1 MRKALHRELGLE
13 LGLCSVVVCTAGVVD
28 WTPSMSLVVAVT
40 VAASR
45 SLFFC
50 CRLAPTG
57 ILLLLPQTL
66 QLTTSTSAHGLLPPL
81 LSFSI
86 VCTAVCPGTKMVL
99 QLLHMERFRSIDSRS
114 CAFLETVC
122 KSEPSCRARGEG
134 CCTRPASNGAEP
146 LDSASLTLT
155 EDCRVRYEAAW

>member
-1 MRKALHRELGLE
+1 MRKGVHRELELE
-13 LGLCSVVVCTAGVVD
+13 LGLCSVAVCTAGVVD
-28 WTPSMSLVVAVT
+28 WTPSMSLVVGVTAVP
-40 VAASR
+40 VVASR
-45 SLFFC
+45 SLFFF

-86 VCTAVCPGTKMVL
+86 DCTAVCPGTKMVL

-122 KSEPSCRARGEG
+122 KSEPSCRARRDG
-134 CCTRPASNGAEP
+134 C
-146 LDSASLTLT
+146 
-155 EDCRVRYEAAW
+155 